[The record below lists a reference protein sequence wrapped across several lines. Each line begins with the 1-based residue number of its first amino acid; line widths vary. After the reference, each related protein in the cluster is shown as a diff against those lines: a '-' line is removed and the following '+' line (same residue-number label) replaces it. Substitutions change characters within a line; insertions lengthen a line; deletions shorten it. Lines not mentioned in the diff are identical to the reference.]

1 MAREEKGIMENI
13 KEMKTMV
20 KSEKEAVQKKK
31 ERLQKEKEKILQ
43 KEFGEIKDTLQRVQA
58 EFENSRKRMEKE
70 KQEFSKHANSAL
82 VKELLPLLDSVDAAR
97 EKLDDQREV
106 RKDEAVEGIELI
118 QKQLLAILKVHG
130 LQEIECKGKKFDP
143 MKGDCVM
150 QAKVKGKGDGIV
162 LEELQKGYTLNGKVL
177 RHAKV
182 KVNKI

>member
-1 MAREEKGIMENI
+1 MDGKKHA
-13 KEMKTMV
+13 
-20 KSEKEAVQKKK
+20 AKK
-31 ERLQKEKEKILQ
+31 EGSKRQDAKEGSKRQGAKEGPKKQDAAEL
-43 KEFGEIKDTLQRVQA
+43 KDALQRLQA

-70 KQEFSKHANSAL
+70 KDAFSKHANASL

-118 QKQLLAILKVHG
+118 KKQLLAILKVHG
-130 LQEIECKGKKFDP
+130 LQEIECRGKKFDP

-150 QAKVKGKGDGIV
+150 QATVKGKADNVV

-182 KVNKI
+182 KVNKL